1 MSKKRWKVMGT
12 LLFVLLFALTA
23 QTSFCRA
30 ESAETDTAITAE
42 NPYMTEAIREA
53 LDGISQ
59 GHGGPFGCVI
69 VKDDEIIGSGHN
81 MVLEEKDSTA
91 HGEITAIRNAE
102 NALDSYDLSG
112 CVLYTTG
119 EPCPMCLYAI
129 LWANISKVYYGCTI
143 EDNAGCACTRFSG
156 PISARSIMAVRS
168 KITPIS
174 VSGTRRSTS
183 SAAAGRACRISW
195 SVLIVTPV

>member
-30 ESAETDTAITAE
+30 DSAETDTAITAE

-143 EDNAGCACTRFSG
+143 EDNADIGFRDEAFDKLSGGRESLSDFLVCIDRDACLKLFKVYSDMEHQ
-156 PISARSIMAVRS
+156 IY
-168 KITPIS
+168 
-174 VSGTRRSTS
+174 
-183 SAAAGRACRISW
+183 
-195 SVLIVTPV
+195 

>member
-1 MSKKRWKVMGT
+1 MGKQLWIVT
-12 LLFVLLFALTA
+12 GTFLFVLLFALTA
-23 QTSFCRA
+23 QTSLCRA
-30 ESAETDTAITAE
+30 ESTAADTMITAE
-42 NPYMTEAIREA
+42 NPYMAEAIREA

-69 VKDDEIIGSGHN
+69 VKDDEIIGTGHN
-81 MVLEEKDSTA
+81 RVLEDNDSTA

-102 NALDSYDLSG
+102 DALDSFDLSG

-143 EDNAGCACTRFSG
+143 EDNADIGFRDEVFDNLSGGRESLEDFLVCIDRDACLKLFQVYSDMEHQ
-156 PISARSIMAVRS
+156 IY
-168 KITPIS
+168 
-174 VSGTRRSTS
+174 
-183 SAAAGRACRISW
+183 
-195 SVLIVTPV
+195 

>member
-1 MSKKRWKVMGT
+1 MRKNLWKVTGT
-12 LLFVLLFALTA
+12 FLFVLLFALTA

-30 ESAETDTAITAE
+30 DSAETDTAITAE

-102 NALDSYDLSG
+102 DALDSYDLSG
-112 CVLYTTG
+112 CELYTTG

-143 EDNAGCACTRFSG
+143 EDNADIGFRDEAFDELSGGRERLSDFLVCIDRDACLKLFKVYSDMEHQTY
-156 PISARSIMAVRS
+156 
-168 KITPIS
+168 
-174 VSGTRRSTS
+174 
-183 SAAAGRACRISW
+183 
-195 SVLIVTPV
+195 

>member
-1 MSKKRWKVMGT
+1 MNKKLWIITGT
-12 LLFVLLFALTA
+12 FLFVLLFVLTV
-23 QTSFCRA
+23 QTSLCWA
-30 ESAETDTAITAE
+30 ESTLADTMITAE
-42 NPYMTEAIREA
+42 NPYMSEAIREA

-69 VKDDEIIGSGHN
+69 VKDDEIIGTGHN
-81 MVLEEKDSTA
+81 RVLEDNDSTA

-102 NALDSYDLSG
+102 DALDSYDLSG

-143 EDNAGCACTRFSG
+143 EDNADIGFRDEVFDDLSGGRENLSDFLVCIDRDACLKLFQVYSDMEHQ
-156 PISARSIMAVRS
+156 IY
-168 KITPIS
+168 
-174 VSGTRRSTS
+174 
-183 SAAAGRACRISW
+183 
-195 SVLIVTPV
+195 

>member
-1 MSKKRWKVMGT
+1 MMRKNLWKTTGT
-12 LLFVLLFALTA
+12 FLFVLLLALTL
-23 QTSFCRA
+23 QTGLCWA
-30 ESAETDTAITAE
+30 ESTAADTTITAE

-69 VKDDEIIGSGHN
+69 VKDGEIIGAGHN
-81 MVLEEKDSTA
+81 MVLENKDSTA

-102 NALDSYDLSG
+102 DALDSYDLSG
-112 CVLYTTG
+112 CELYTTG

-143 EDNAGCACTRFSG
+143 EDNADIGFRDEAFDKLSGGRESLSDFLVCIDRDACLKLFKVYSDMEHQTY
-156 PISARSIMAVRS
+156 
-168 KITPIS
+168 
-174 VSGTRRSTS
+174 
-183 SAAAGRACRISW
+183 
-195 SVLIVTPV
+195 

>member
-23 QTSFCRA
+23 QTSLCWA
-30 ESAETDTAITAE
+30 ESMAADTTITAE

-143 EDNAGCACTRFSG
+143 EDNADIGFRDEAFDQLSGGRESLSDFLVCIDRDACLKLFKVYSDMEHQ
-156 PISARSIMAVRS
+156 IY
-168 KITPIS
+168 
-174 VSGTRRSTS
+174 
-183 SAAAGRACRISW
+183 
-195 SVLIVTPV
+195 

>member
-1 MSKKRWKVMGT
+1 MNRKLWIITGT
-12 LLFVLLFALTA
+12 FLFVLLFVLTV
-23 QTSFCRA
+23 QTSLCWA
-30 ESAETDTAITAE
+30 ESTAADTMITAE
-42 NPYMTEAIREA
+42 NPYMSEAIREA

-69 VKDDEIIGSGHN
+69 VKDDEIIGTGHN
-81 MVLEEKDSTA
+81 RVLEDNDSTA

-102 NALDSYDLSG
+102 DALDSFDLSG

-143 EDNAGCACTRFSG
+143 EDNADIGFRDEVFDNLSGGRESLEDFLVCIDRDACLKLFQVYSDMEHQ
-156 PISARSIMAVRS
+156 IY
-168 KITPIS
+168 
-174 VSGTRRSTS
+174 
-183 SAAAGRACRISW
+183 
-195 SVLIVTPV
+195 

>member
-1 MSKKRWKVMGT
+1 MNKKLWIITGT
-12 LLFVLLFALTA
+12 FLFVLLFVLTV
-23 QTSFCRA
+23 QTSLCWA
-30 ESAETDTAITAE
+30 ESTAADTMITAE
-42 NPYMTEAIREA
+42 NPYMSEAIREA

-69 VKDDEIIGSGHN
+69 VKDDKIIGTGHN

-102 NALDSYDLSG
+102 DALDSYDLSG

-143 EDNAGCACTRFSG
+143 EDNADIGFRDEVFDDLSGGRENLSDFLVCIDRDACLKLFQVYSDMEHQ
-156 PISARSIMAVRS
+156 IY
-168 KITPIS
+168 
-174 VSGTRRSTS
+174 
-183 SAAAGRACRISW
+183 
-195 SVLIVTPV
+195 

>member
-30 ESAETDTAITAE
+30 DSAETDTAITAE

-53 LDGISQ
+53 LDSISQ

-69 VKDDEIIGSGHN
+69 VKDDKIIGTGHN

-143 EDNAGCACTRFSG
+143 EDNADIGFRDEAFDELSGGRESLSDFLVCIDRDACLKLFKVYSDMEHQ
-156 PISARSIMAVRS
+156 IY
-168 KITPIS
+168 
-174 VSGTRRSTS
+174 
-183 SAAAGRACRISW
+183 
-195 SVLIVTPV
+195 

>member
-1 MSKKRWKVMGT
+1 MNKKLWIITGT
-12 LLFVLLFALTA
+12 FLFVLLFVLTV
-23 QTSFCRA
+23 QTSLCWA
-30 ESAETDTAITAE
+30 ESTAADTMITAE
-42 NPYMTEAIREA
+42 NPYMSEAIREA

-69 VKDDEIIGSGHN
+69 VKDDEIIGTGHN
-81 MVLEEKDSTA
+81 RVLEDNDSTA

-102 NALDSYDLSG
+102 DALDSFDLSG

-143 EDNAGCACTRFSG
+143 EDNADIGFRDEVFDDLSGGRENLSGFLVCIDRDACLKLFQVYSDMEHQ
-156 PISARSIMAVRS
+156 IY
-168 KITPIS
+168 
-174 VSGTRRSTS
+174 
-183 SAAAGRACRISW
+183 
-195 SVLIVTPV
+195 

>member
-30 ESAETDTAITAE
+30 DSAETDTAITAE

-143 EDNAGCACTRFSG
+143 EDNADIGFRDEAFDELSGGRESLSDFLVCIDRDACLKLFKVYSDMEHQTY
-156 PISARSIMAVRS
+156 
-168 KITPIS
+168 
-174 VSGTRRSTS
+174 
-183 SAAAGRACRISW
+183 
-195 SVLIVTPV
+195 

>member
-1 MSKKRWKVMGT
+1 MSKTLRKIMGT
-12 LLFVLLFALTA
+12 FLFVLLFAPTA

-30 ESAETDTAITAE
+30 ESTTADTAITAE

-69 VKDDEIIGSGHN
+69 VKDDEIIGTGHN

-102 NALDSYDLSG
+102 DALDSYDLSE

-143 EDNAGCACTRFSG
+143 EDNADIGFRDEVFDDLSGGRESLEDFLVCIDRDACLELFKVYSDMEHQ
-156 PISARSIMAVRS
+156 IY
-168 KITPIS
+168 
-174 VSGTRRSTS
+174 
-183 SAAAGRACRISW
+183 
-195 SVLIVTPV
+195 

>member
-1 MSKKRWKVMGT
+1 MGKKRWKVMGT

-23 QTSFCRA
+23 QTSCSRA
-30 ESAETDTAITAE
+30 ESTTADTMITAE

-69 VKDDEIIGSGHN
+69 VKDDKIIGTGHN

-102 NALDSYDLSG
+102 DALDSYDLSG
-112 CVLYTTG
+112 CELYTTG

-143 EDNAGCACTRFSG
+143 EDNADIGFRDAAFDKLSGGRESLSDFLVCIDRDACLKLFKVYSDMEHQTY
-156 PISARSIMAVRS
+156 
-168 KITPIS
+168 
-174 VSGTRRSTS
+174 
-183 SAAAGRACRISW
+183 
-195 SVLIVTPV
+195 

>member
-1 MSKKRWKVMGT
+1 MNKKLWIITGT
-12 LLFVLLFALTA
+12 FLFVLLFVLTV
-23 QTSFCRA
+23 QTSFCWA
-30 ESAETDTAITAE
+30 ESTAADTMITAE
-42 NPYMTEAIREA
+42 NPYMSEAIREA

-69 VKDDEIIGSGHN
+69 VKDDEIIGTGHN

-102 NALDSYDLSG
+102 DALDSYDLSG

-143 EDNAGCACTRFSG
+143 EDNADIGFRDEVFDNLSGGRENLSDFLVCIDRDACLKLFQVYSDMEHQ
-156 PISARSIMAVRS
+156 IY
-168 KITPIS
+168 
-174 VSGTRRSTS
+174 
-183 SAAAGRACRISW
+183 
-195 SVLIVTPV
+195 

>member
-12 LLFVLLFALTA
+12 LLFFFFFALRA
-23 QTSFCRA
+23 QTSLCWA
-30 ESAETDTAITAE
+30 ESTLADTMITAE
-42 NPYMTEAIREA
+42 NPYMSEAIREA

-69 VKDDEIIGSGHN
+69 VKDDEIIGTGHN

-102 NALDSYDLSG
+102 DALDSYDLSG

-143 EDNAGCACTRFSG
+143 EDNADIGFRDEVFDELSGGRERLSDFLVCIDRDACLKLFKVYSDMEHQ
-156 PISARSIMAVRS
+156 IY
-168 KITPIS
+168 
-174 VSGTRRSTS
+174 
-183 SAAAGRACRISW
+183 
-195 SVLIVTPV
+195 

>member
-30 ESAETDTAITAE
+30 DSAETDTAITAE

-69 VKDDEIIGSGHN
+69 VKDDEIIGTGHN

-143 EDNAGCACTRFSG
+143 EDNADIGFRDEAFDELSGGRERLSDFLVCIDRDACLKLFKVYSDMEHQ
-156 PISARSIMAVRS
+156 IY
-168 KITPIS
+168 
-174 VSGTRRSTS
+174 
-183 SAAAGRACRISW
+183 
-195 SVLIVTPV
+195 